1 MAQPSHPE
9 TVLTAW
15 WSVTGSLENEK
26 TATQISFIKQEI
38 GFSWFYWCF
47 DENRN
52 QDSAQKWE
60 PLQAKTLGFNLLPC
74 KTKPDQQLTLPGQMF

>member
-26 TATQISFIKQEI
+26 AATQISFIKQEV
-38 GFSWFYWCF
+38 GFSCFCWCF

-52 QDSAQKWE
+52 QDSAQKW
-60 PLQAKTLGFNLLPC
+60 NLFRP
-74 KTKPDQQLTLPGQMF
+74 KP